1 MVQATPPANDEG
13 LAPAAS
19 GEASEAPSATAQAK
33 SLDELL
39 AEAQA
44 KIEQQRDTWLRA
56 VADAENAR
64 KRFQLELAS
73 TQKYAIE
80 RVVESL
86 LPVVD
91 SLEATL
97 GAGNASLESLR
108 SGVDLTLKQLRSAL
122 ERAKVTEIN
131 PAAGEKFDPHRHQ
144 AISAVETDAEPN
156 SVVSVLQK
164 GWSLHERVIRPAMV
178 TVAKAKAAES
188 AGENAL
194 KPGG

>member
-13 LAPAAS
+13 VAPAAP
-19 GEASEAPSATAQAK
+19 GEAPGTPTAAAPSR
-33 SLDELL
+33 SLEELL

-44 KIEQQRDTWLRA
+44 KVEQQRDAWLRA

-64 KRFQLELAS
+64 KRFQLDLAS

-86 LPVVD
+86 LPVAD

-108 SGVDLTLKQLRSAL
+108 SGVELTFKQLRAAL
-122 ERAKVTEIN
+122 EKVKVAEIN

-144 AISAVETDAEPN
+144 AIAAVESDAEAN
-156 SVVSVLQK
+156 TVVSVLQK

-178 TVAKAKAAES
+178 TVAKAKPAETAAKG
-188 AGENAL
+188 A
-194 KPGG
+194 

>member
-13 LAPAAS
+13 LTPPAS
-19 GEASEAPSATAQAK
+19 GEASEAPSATAPGK

-44 KIEQQRDTWLRA
+44 KFEQQRDAWLRA

-64 KRFQLELAS
+64 KRFQLELAN

-80 RVVESL
+80 RIVESL
-86 LPVVD
+86 LPVAD

-97 GAGNASLESLR
+97 SAGNASLESLR
-108 SGVDLTLKQLRSAL
+108 SGVELTLKQLRSAL
-122 ERAKVTEIN
+122 ERAKVVEIN
-131 PAAGEKFDPHRHQ
+131 PAPGEKFDPHRHQ
-144 AISAVETDAEPN
+144 AISAVEADAEPN
-156 SVVSVLQK
+156 TVVNVLQK
-164 GWSLHERVIRPAMV
+164 GWSLNERVIRAAMV

-188 AGENAL
+188 VGD
-194 KPGG
+194 

>member
-13 LAPAAS
+13 LAAPAS
-19 GEASEAPSATAQAK
+19 GDASETPSATAPAK

-44 KIEQQRDTWLRA
+44 KIEQQRDAWLRA

-64 KRFQLELAS
+64 KRYQVELAN

-86 LPVVD
+86 LPVAD
-91 SLEATL
+91 GLEATL

-108 SGVDLTLKQLRSAL
+108 SGVELTLKQLRAAL
-122 ERAKVTEIN
+122 EKAKVVEIN
-131 PAAGEKFDPHRHQ
+131 PAAGDRFDPHRHQ
-144 AISAVETDAEPN
+144 AISAVEADAEPN
-156 SVVSVLQK
+156 TVVNVLQK

-178 TVAKAKAAES
+178 TVARARAAETPREDS
-188 AGENAL
+188 
-194 KPGG
+194 

>member
-13 LAPAAS
+13 VAPAAA
-19 GEASEAPSATAQAK
+19 GEASDAPSAKAPSK

-44 KIEQQRDTWLRA
+44 KIEQQREAWLRA

-64 KRFQLELAS
+64 KRFQLDLAN

-80 RVVESL
+80 RVVENL
-86 LPVVD
+86 VPVVD
-91 SLEATL
+91 SLEAAL
-97 GAGNASLESLR
+97 GAGNTSVESLR

-122 ERAKVTEIN
+122 EKSKVAEIN
-131 PAAGEKFDPHRHQ
+131 PPAGEKFDPHRHQ
-144 AISAVETDAEPN
+144 AISTVESDAAPN
-156 SVVSVLQK
+156 TVVAVLQK

-178 TVAKAKAAES
+178 TVAKAKAAKAAADEAS
-188 AGENAL
+188 KPAG
-194 KPGG
+194 